1 MKPTYQI
8 QPLSGPAS
16 YTPLNITGT
25 TPATANVLHTSS
37 STDIDELWVE
47 TYNYSTDDAVLSVAI
62 GGTASYQTYSQIIPP
77 GRGLVPLIRG
87 IKLGGGTV
95 VKAYASAANK
105 VSIVGYVHRI
115 IFI

>member
-16 YTPLNITGT
+16 YVPLNITGT
-25 TPATANVLHTSS
+25 TPATANTIHIAS

-47 TYNYSTDDAVLSVAI
+47 AYNYSTEDAVLSVTT
-62 GGTASYQTYSQIIPP
+62 GGTAPYQTYSQVIPP

-87 IKLGGGTV
+87 NKLGGGVV
-95 VKAYASAANK
+95 VKAYSSSTNK
-105 VSIVGYVHRI
+105 ISIMGYVHRI